1 MFGQQMKQFSFS
13 KAARIQIHLH
23 EFQIYTFQD
32 REKMLLIETH
42 NNSTSY
48 DKTALPHFASPHST
62 IHQTAMLQDSVS

>member
-1 MFGQQMKQFSFS
+1 MFGQQVKQYSFS
-13 KAARIQIHLH
+13 NAVRIQINLH

-48 DKTALPHFASPHST
+48 NKNPLSHFAFPHSI